1 MPAPTYIWEFNSD
14 LFGDRI
20 PKVVTLE
27 ATSGIYTKIGTLM
40 SMASGQA
47 LPSTDGN
54 TSGVIGISMEEN
66 AVAMTGADP
75 IKIAVI
81 APGMVIKGTA
91 VDTAA
96 TTSGF
101 TSKLIDLDADGR
113 LDPDDVTGGGL
124 SVLRTEDSGLTVYC
138 LVTLGAIVG

>member
-1 MPAPTYIWEFNSD
+1 MAVPTYTWEFNSD

-20 PKVVTLE
+20 PKVATFE
-27 ATSGIYTKIGTLM
+27 ATSGMYCKIGTLM
-40 SMASGQA
+40 SMVSGQT
-47 LPSTDGN
+47 LPTTDA
-54 TSGVIGISMEEN
+54 TAQYIIGLAAETIS
-66 AVAMTGADP
+66 VAATAADP
-75 IKIAVI
+75 VKIAVI

-96 TTSGF
+96 SVSGF
-101 TSKLIDLDADGR
+101 TSKVIDIDSDGR

-138 LVTLGAIVG
+138 VVTLGAIIG